1 MQAKSR
7 ILVFLVAI
15 LSAVALTACGGGTTG
30 KTWFNTPSVPL
41 KMGAD
46 GSLSLWGLPVGPPNG
61 QIAAQVAQLQG
72 AGVEQLE
79 VRPGYDGIFLYSN
92 GEPLPYVEWDQE
104 SIGTLQGV
112 LNNLP
117 AEMTNG
123 QDLSQVAQA
132 LDGLRTI
139 GIGAK
144 VNVPPA
150 GGGAPQ
156 TFAPWTGETLFT
168 DSDAAPENSMTVG
181 SLAFSPDGQAT
192 IEGTPLSNLGVGGVA
207 LPAGVI
213 AALTATGAEKLGLK
227 STANGLD
234 LSLGDKK
241 LPSIAFNGGSLD
253 SVLNVAG
260 PFIGDQAM
268 LDTIKSAVPTLQSTE
283 LDLQVGLT
291 GEPAVATDLGE
302 IPLAINADGTLSA
315 MGFPTGQPV
324 LDENMLGQLQAAG
337 ISQLDVNLNSGSGI
351 QLGANGASLPSLSWT
366 GDSFDKIVNGVVK
379 PMLGDSAGSL
389 DSGLAIFDSISGE
402 NGFATSLTIPGA
414 DGSSPEMMAANLGS
428 FAAPD
433 PNAPTGTIR
442 MVANYA
448 DGQLTDISG
457 TDMSAFADMAALPPQ
472 LADIMGQLGASA
484 LQIKSETNKLNIMA
498 DGENLM
504 ALDYDT
510 ASLNSL
516 LDLAGPFLG
525 DTPLADPNMMAFV
538 KNTIVPSLPG
548 SDLDITINV
557 E

>member
-1 MQAKSR
+1 MQAKSK
-7 ILVFLVAI
+7 ILVFLVAMM
-15 LSAVALTACGGGTTG
+15 SALALTACGGGTTD
-30 KTWFNTPSVPL
+30 KTWFNTPSVPVKL
-41 KMGAD
+41 GAD
-46 GSLSLWGLPVGPPNG
+46 GSASLWGLPVSPPRADV
-61 QIAAQVAQLQG
+61 AAQVAQLQG
-72 AGVEQLE
+72 ADVQQLE

-92 GEPLPYVEWDQE
+92 GESLPYVEWDQE

-117 AEMTNG
+117 ADMTQGN
-123 QDLSQVAQA
+123 DLSQVAQA

-139 GIGAK
+139 GIGVK

-150 GGGAPQ
+150 AGAEAR
-156 TFAPWTGETLFT
+156 TFAPWTGETVFE
-168 DSDAAPENSMTVG
+168 DSDAAPEQSMTIG
-181 SLAFSPDGQAT
+181 SLAFTPDGEGT
-192 IEGTPLSNLGVGGVA
+192 IEGMPLSGLVPGGVA
-207 LPAGVI
+207 IPAGVI
-213 AALTATGAEKLGLK
+213 AALTAAGGDKLGLK

-241 LPSIAFNGGSLD
+241 LPSIAFNGGSLE

-260 PFIGDQAM
+260 PFIGDQGM
-268 LDTIKSAVPTLQSTE
+268 MDTIKSAVPMLQSTE
-283 LDLQVGLT
+283 LDVQVGLT

-315 MGFPTGQPV
+315 MGFPTGQTV
-324 LDENMLGQLQAAG
+324 LDAEMLGQLQAAG
-337 ISQLDVNLNSGSGI
+337 IQQLDVNLNSDSGI
-351 QLGANGASLPSLSWT
+351 QLGANGASLPSISWT

-379 PMLGDSAGSL
+379 PMMGENAGQI
-389 DSGLAIFDSISGE
+389 DSGLAIFESISGK
-402 NGFATSLTIPGA
+402 NGFSTSLTIPGA
-414 DGSSPEMMAANLGS
+414 DGSTAEAVAANLGS

-433 PNAPTGTIR
+433 PSAPTGTIR

-457 TDMSAFADMAALPPQ
+457 ADMSVFADMAVLPPA
-472 LADIMGQLGASA
+472 LSNMMADLGASA

-504 ALDYDT
+504 ALDYDA

-516 LDLAGPFLG
+516 LDLAGPFLAE
-525 DTPLADPNMMAFV
+525 TPLADPNMMAFV
-538 KNTIVPSLPG
+538 QNMIVPSLPG